1 MVRWTKRWFDLRILS
16 SWLDNLRSRSEGEKG
31 RPRLVVKKDAV
42 FFFSVIYAI
51 SMEVAMM
58 FEFLRDLVYILV
70 SDIVFESSYLSVICW
85 RRSESQISIA
95 GAIPS

>member
-1 MVRWTKRWFDLRILS
+1 MVRWTKRGFDLRILS

-42 FFFSVIYAI
+42 FFFFSSDLCNKY
-51 SMEVAMM
+51 AMM

>member
-1 MVRWTKRWFDLRILS
+1 M
-16 SWLDNLRSRSEGEKG
+16 
-31 RPRLVVKKDAV
+31 
-42 FFFSVIYAI
+42 IYAI

-85 RRSESQISIA
+85 RRSESQIIIA
-95 GAIPS
+95 GAILS

>member
-1 MVRWTKRWFDLRILS
+1 MVRWTKRGFDLRILS
-16 SWLDNLRSRSEGEKG
+16 SWLDNLRSRSKGEKG

-42 FFFSVIYAI
+42 FFSVIYAI
-51 SMEVAMM
+51 SAEVAMI
-58 FEFLRDLVYILV
+58 FDCLRDLVYILV